1 VTNLVR
7 EPASASRSPS
17 NNPSTLILVIEDDPA
32 QRAALVASLTA
43 RGHGVEVADS
53 GAAALEA
60 VKLVSPDVVLLDLG
74 LPDIDGLELCR
85 HLLLQVDCPVIAVT
99 ADAVEDR
106 VVDALE
112 LGASDYVLKPYRV
125 NELLARVGV
134 ALRHQLATAPLR
146 ADDMLVAGDL
156 AVDVAGHRV
165 RIGTVEVDLVPRQF
179 DLLCAL
185 VRNEGKL
192 MTYELLTRLI
202 WSVDVPVDP
211 RLALRTAISKLRST
225 LGTGP
230 DRPTIE
236 TEHRVGYRLV
246 IP

>member
-1 VTNLVR
+1 M
-7 EPASASRSPS
+7 
-17 NNPSTLILVIEDDPA
+17 
-32 QRAALVASLTA
+32 
-43 RGHGVEVADS
+43 
-53 GAAALEA
+53 
-60 VKLVSPDVVLLDLG
+60 KLVSPDVVLLDLG

-146 ADDMLVAGDL
+146 ADEMLVAGDVT
-156 AVDVAGHRV
+156 VDVAGHRV

-192 MTYELLTRLI
+192 MTYELLTRL
-202 WSVDVPVDP
+202 D
-211 RLALRTAISKLRST
+211 L
-225 LGTGP
+225 
-230 DRPTIE
+230 E
-236 TEHRVGYRLV
+236 C
-246 IP
+246 